1 MKLFRSLQICALVGA
16 FVFVTL
22 PNASAIPLD
31 YTVSGF
37 AVPNSPSGSGLIITA
52 ATLPATFALD
62 DGEFEAF
69 DFLTIT
75 QDISGGASFDDTN
88 VSATVNFSNPAG
100 QAASFNGILSAS
112 FPTLTL
118 NPIDPII
125 ALDRTFSVDLIIV
138 QEPPVFGSN
147 LVATVTARVT
157 QLSSGTAP
165 SVPDAGSTAALLGLG
180 LLVLAFAGRRMAI
193 V

>member
-1 MKLFRSLQICALVGA
+1 
-16 FVFVTL
+16 
-22 PNASAIPLD
+22 
-31 YTVSGF
+31 
-37 AVPNSPSGSGLIITA
+37 VPNSPSGSGLIITA